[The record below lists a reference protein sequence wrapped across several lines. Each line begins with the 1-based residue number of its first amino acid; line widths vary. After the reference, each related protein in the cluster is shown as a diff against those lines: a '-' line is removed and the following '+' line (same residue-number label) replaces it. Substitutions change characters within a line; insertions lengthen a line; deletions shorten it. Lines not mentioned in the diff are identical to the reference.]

1 MQNRA
6 EDPPSIKPILR
17 DSNGISNISKLGR
30 FVVFIRNLLGLRNG
44 ESALR
49 DTFEELI
56 EEHETREQPIDP
68 DERALLANILKFGSL
83 TTADVMIP
91 RVDIVA
97 VDIKCS
103 LEEVVTLMTA
113 EAHSRVPVYSDTLDE
128 VIGMVHMKDVLAAST
143 GKSTFFLRNMLREVL
158 FVAPSMQVLDLLL
171 EMRETR
177 THMALVVDE
186 YGGIDGL
193 ITIEDLV
200 EEIVGEIEDEHDVEP
215 RPQLEVNS
223 DGTMIADARVSVVEF
238 EESVGAVLTEEER
251 GEDID
256 TLGGLVAHLTGRVPT
271 RGELVVHK
279 SSGIE
284 FEVIDADPRRV
295 KRLRLRPRPSQ
306 NIRTND

>member
-1 MQNRA
+1 
-6 EDPPSIKPILR
+6 
-17 DSNGISNISKLGR
+17 
-30 FVVFIRNLLGLRNG
+30 
-44 ESALR
+44 
-49 DTFEELI
+49 
-56 EEHETREQPIDP
+56 
-68 DERALLANILKFGSL
+68 
-83 TTADVMIP
+83 
-91 RVDIVA
+91 
-97 VDIKCS
+97 
-103 LEEVVTLMTA
+103 
-113 EAHSRVPVYSDTLDE
+113 
-128 VIGMVHMKDVLAAST
+128 
-143 GKSTFFLRNMLREVL
+143 MLREVL
-158 FVAPSMQVLDLLL
+158 FVAPSMQVLGLLL

-215 RPQLEVNS
+215 RPQLEINS

-295 KRLRLRPRPSQ
+295 KRLRLRPKPNQ
-306 NIRTND
+306 NMRTND